1 MAAKYNKQDV
11 QFDTVG
17 AEHII
22 RDLSQKVS
30 STKKAFDAINETVQ
44 QIVDIAT
51 KHDIDVACVVVAPDG
66 DTKHKDDETV
76 KRLGVLLSS
85 QHPETILDAIEALA
99 RVLYTMAEDDT
110 KIIEAMER
118 YVKMLVSYQGDES
131 KQMSVLKAGQISSN
145 E

>member
-1 MAAKYNKQDV
+1 MAAKYNKHDV

-17 AEHII
+17 AERII

-44 QIVDIAT
+44 QIVDIANE
-51 KHDIDVACVVVAPDG
+51 HDIDVACVVVAPDEG
-66 DTKHKDDETV
+66 AKSKEDETV
-76 KRLGVLLSS
+76 KHLGVLLSS

-118 YVKMLVSYQGDES
+118 YVKILVSYQGDVN
-131 KQMSVLKAGQISSN
+131 QRMSMIQAGQISSN
-145 E
+145 K